1 MNTIDDILKGGI
13 IKMPDS
19 YIKKNEEIKAVRELE
34 EPLNRD
40 VVDHVLKFVKPYI
53 SLNDMS
59 EEDHVKYWYKLG
71 RETNNLRM
79 WRYACTKIMEKSFG
93 ISHENNKELKKMSFQ
108 SFKGYL
114 EDYMVKN
121 LKNWD
126 EIKTYEK
133 VGKKDYADMFYG
145 GNNDDF
151 YENVSGYMIFKRP
164 YRKFITLKEKWF
176 MLRFIERLNEY
187 LDYVDDNIL
196 QNKDILHIGKYSKTD
211 LTRSIK
217 RLRHNN
223 KKFLVTVQNIT
234 IGIDKREP

>member
-1 MNTIDDILKGGI
+1 
-13 IKMPDS
+13 
-19 YIKKNEEIKAVRELE
+19 
-34 EPLNRD
+34 
-40 VVDHVLKFVKPYI
+40 
-53 SLNDMS
+53 
-59 EEDHVKYWYKLG
+59 
-71 RETNNLRM
+71 
-79 WRYACTKIMEKSFG
+79 
-93 ISHENNKELKKMSFQ
+93 
-108 SFKGYL
+108 
-114 EDYMVKN
+114 
-121 LKNWD
+121 
-126 EIKTYEK
+126 
-133 VGKKDYADMFYG
+133 MFYG

-223 KKFLVTVQNIT
+223 KIFLVTVQNIT

>member
-1 MNTIDDILKGGI
+1 
-13 IKMPDS
+13 
-19 YIKKNEEIKAVRELE
+19 
-34 EPLNRD
+34 
-40 VVDHVLKFVKPYI
+40 
-53 SLNDMS
+53 
-59 EEDHVKYWYKLG
+59 
-71 RETNNLRM
+71 
-79 WRYACTKIMEKSFG
+79 
-93 ISHENNKELKKMSFQ
+93 MSFK

>member
-1 MNTIDDILKGGI
+1 
-13 IKMPDS
+13 
-19 YIKKNEEIKAVRELE
+19 
-34 EPLNRD
+34 
-40 VVDHVLKFVKPYI
+40 
-53 SLNDMS
+53 
-59 EEDHVKYWYKLG
+59 
-71 RETNNLRM
+71 
-79 WRYACTKIMEKSFG
+79 
-93 ISHENNKELKKMSFQ
+93 
-108 SFKGYL
+108 
-114 EDYMVKN
+114 MVKN

>member
-93 ISHENNKELKKMSFQ
+93 ISHENNRELKKNEFP
-108 SFKGYL
+108 
-114 EDYMVKN
+114 
-121 LKNWD
+121 
-126 EIKTYEK
+126 
-133 VGKKDYADMFYG
+133 
-145 GNNDDF
+145 
-151 YENVSGYMIFKRP
+151 IF
-164 YRKFITLKEKWF
+164 
-176 MLRFIERLNEY
+176 
-187 LDYVDDNIL
+187 
-196 QNKDILHIGKYSKTD
+196 
-211 LTRSIK
+211 
-217 RLRHNN
+217 
-223 KKFLVTVQNIT
+223 
-234 IGIDKREP
+234 

>member
-1 MNTIDDILKGGI
+1 
-13 IKMPDS
+13 
-19 YIKKNEEIKAVRELE
+19 
-34 EPLNRD
+34 
-40 VVDHVLKFVKPYI
+40 
-53 SLNDMS
+53 
-59 EEDHVKYWYKLG
+59 
-71 RETNNLRM
+71 
-79 WRYACTKIMEKSFG
+79 
-93 ISHENNKELKKMSFQ
+93 MSFQ

-211 LTRSIK
+211 LTKSIK